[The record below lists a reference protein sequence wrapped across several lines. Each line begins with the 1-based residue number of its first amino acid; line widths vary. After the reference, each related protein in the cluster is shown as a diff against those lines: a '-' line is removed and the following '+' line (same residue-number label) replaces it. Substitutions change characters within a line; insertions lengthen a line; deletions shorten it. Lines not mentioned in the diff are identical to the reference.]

1 MTHVELRGVER
12 HQVVDVHVPVLE
24 AFPINKKV
32 SVWYGQS
39 GRRNVVIGKHV
50 PSFSRTA
57 MGSVF
62 RDRCVWS
69 SLTTQRFWVCAWRC
83 TKSAAMSC
91 LAPGVTSMDDSLS
104 RSQSSPALML
114 MEGETNAASSASE
127 PRFWFAVFPVV
138 FVRSARSV
146 IFVSASSSSSPSSSF
161 SSSSF
166 CFSSPCSPFP
176 LP

>member
-1 MTHVELRGVER
+1 M
-12 HQVVDVHVPVLE
+12 
-24 AFPINKKV
+24 
-32 SVWYGQS
+32 
-39 GRRNVVIGKHV
+39 IGKHV

-114 MEGETNAASSASE
+114 MEGGTNAASSASE
-127 PRFWFAVFPVV
+127 PRFGFAVFPVV
-138 FVRSARSV
+138 FARSARSV

-161 SSSSF
+161 SSSSLSQSPPASP
-166 CFSSPCSPFP
+166 SSPPTTTPFLLPQTCLAMSSISSQNDKCRLRASPCRACGAMA
-176 LP
+176 